1 MKKIFFTRADERSDE
16 NSGKLTP
23 TGGKND
29 EIGRII
35 RVEVPGWF
43 RRGLVKIKFDG
54 PTPTRSESGG
64 DSKKAGSDPESEKSI
79 RRHWRERE

>member
-1 MKKIFFTRADERSDE
+1 MKKIFVTRANDRSSE

-29 EIGRII
+29 EISRII
-35 RVEVPGWF
+35 REEVPEWF
-43 RRGLVKIKFDG
+43 RCGLVRIKFDG
-54 PTPTRSESGG
+54 PTPTRSESGS
-64 DSKKAGSDPESEKSI
+64 DSEKAGSDPESEKSI